1 MVVARMVRRLAVGMA
16 MIVGCSGTEPA
27 DPCEELVNPSVAV
40 GEKTVFSW
48 VPGCKI
54 NRLVVTT
61 ADFGQDM
68 WAIESTTLPND
79 LIGPIT
85 YGELPAG
92 AAQEG
97 PAQLLHV
104 GTSYTVVM
112 SVVAS
117 DGTSMTVGT
126 KTFMM
131 L

>member
-1 MVVARMVRRLAVGMA
+1 MAVARMARWLAIGTA

-27 DPCEELVNPSVAV
+27 DPCEEVVTLSVAV
-40 GEKTVFSW
+40 GEKTVFGW
-48 VPGCKI
+48 EPGCKI

-61 ADFGQDM
+61 ADFGQEM
-68 WAIESTTLPND
+68 WAIESTTFPND

-97 PAQLLHV
+97 PPQLLQT

-112 SVVAS
+112 SVVDP

-126 KTFMM
+126 RTFMM
-131 L
+131 F